1 MARTADSRTS
11 RAGQFAHRL
20 LIEYARSDSAAIA
33 RVADELALEDDPEL
47 TLIVLD
53 RALQVSVGLLVMLSP
68 TDSGSISLRHRGCLS
83 CATSPV
89 RSAHFRLDLPPPT
102 RYRVTVR
109 IIPAR

>member
-20 LIEYARSDSAAIA
+20 LIEYAHGDSAAIA

-53 RALQVSVGLLVMLSP
+53 RALQVSVGLLVMLA
-68 TDSGSISLRHRGCLS
+68 D
-83 CATSPV
+83 
-89 RSAHFRLDLPPPT
+89 RLGVNPRRAIEDAF
-102 RYRVTVR
+102 
-109 IIPAR
+109 PARPPR